1 MKEMKRTV
9 RYKWLGSFLDILLPT
24 LRSHDQPQTRSL
36 SRHAA
41 PMKVQTLTLSLA
53 ATLTAIGVALSP
65 FVSFPFLGTRA
76 TPVQH
81 FVNAL
86 AGVLIGPW
94 WAAIVAILIGLIR
107 NTLGVGTIFAFPGGI
122 PGALAVGLAYRFTKR
137 FQNRLSHFAAA
148 LFEPIGTVF
157 VGATVSLLVIAPL
170 VGFKPLL
177 ATIDQFGVTVA
188 LLTLWGGWALNSV
201 SGCVLGYFVH
211 LALDRLGLPTRR
223 R

>member
-1 MKEMKRTV
+1 MKKMRKTV
-9 RYKWLGSFLDILLPT
+9 RSKWLWSSLDVLFPTFRFRDQLEKSSPGGLPAT
-24 LRSHDQPQTRSL
+24 
-36 SRHAA
+36 
-41 PMKVQTLTLSLA
+41 MKVQTLTLTLA

-65 FVSFPFLGTRA
+65 FVSFLFLGTRA
-76 TPVQH
+76 TPIQH

-94 WAAIVAILIGLIR
+94 WAAIVAIFIGLIR
-107 NTLGVGTIFAFPGGI
+107 NALGVGTIFAFPGGI
-122 PGALAVGLAYRFTKR
+122 PGALAVGLAYSFTKR

-177 ATIDQFGVTVA
+177 ASIEQFGVTVA

-201 SGCVLGYFVH
+201 SGCVLGYLVH